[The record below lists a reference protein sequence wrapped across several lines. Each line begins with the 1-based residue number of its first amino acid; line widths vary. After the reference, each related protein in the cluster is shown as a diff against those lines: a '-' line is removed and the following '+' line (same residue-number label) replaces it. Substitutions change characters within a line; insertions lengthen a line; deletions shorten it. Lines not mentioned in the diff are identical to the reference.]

1 MTRSVPYQCRA
12 LGISLFVA
20 TAHCNALHAGSLPL
34 TTAWE
39 IRSLSREEAE
49 KGLPVKIRGTV
60 VLQLGKGRVFNIH
73 DGQEC
78 VAVHFFNAQDQGLWK
93 APAPPPNVTEYG
105 ADVEIEGI
113 TGPAGYSPVII
124 PTRIHRVGTGIVPP
138 ARNADMERLIS
149 GSEVSQYVEVEGVIQ
164 KALPLSGN
172 NAEMSIVVEGQTCE
186 VKIHNAAKLDPDAY
200 VDARVRIRGC
210 SSPIFNL
217 RSEATGIRL
226 IVQDPQHIEI
236 LRPPPKDPFL
246 APRVPLKGL
255 LPFAREPEVFHRK
268 VTQGVVNFVL
278 PGKFFFLQ
286 EGNAGVRVDSPGAVV
301 QVGDEVEVAGF
312 VETSRHIAS
321 LTEAATRRIGKGELP
336 APVPVT
342 ANQLLNPKM
351 ASPQEPVTKQDF
363 FGSLVRLTGT
373 IRNNEWDDA
382 NRQVRLLVDSDGTL
396 FSAVLPEPGDT
407 PHTRWPEGSEIDI
420 SGVCELEFEPGE
432 KGAKSPVVTGFK
444 LWSRDPADIVV
455 LHAPS
460 WWTPLRLSLALGGS
474 LAVLA
479 LSLFW
484 ASALRRQVKRQMA
497 VISSK
502 LQNEAVSEERNRMA
516 RDLHD
521 TLEQQL
527 AGVSLQLDDI
537 QETVREDPRAAVE
550 ALDLARRML
559 DFTRTEARRSVW
571 DLRSQML
578 ELHGLETAIRA
589 MAESVAHPSGPALQV
604 NVTGE
609 PHTLPAADAYNLLRM
624 CQESLANA
632 LKHAHAGRIDIT
644 IEYLPEEVRL
654 TVSDDGHGFAPGM
667 LDHSANPHFGV
678 LGMRERARKI
688 GASLKIDGKPGAGCT
703 VSIVLPAKH
712 GIAASHP

>member
-1 MTRSVPYQCRA
+1 MPRSVLFLSRA
-12 LGISLFVA
+12 LGISPLVVI
-20 TAHCNALHAGSLPL
+20 ALCGPLRAESPPL
-34 TTAWE
+34 TTAGE

-60 VLQLGKGRVFNIH
+60 VLQIGKGRVFNIH
-73 DGQEC
+73 DGREC
-78 VAVHFFNAQDQGLWK
+78 VTVHLFKAEEQGLWK
-93 APAPPPNVTEYG
+93 APMPPPAVTEYG
-105 ADVEIEGI
+105 AEVEIEGI
-113 TGPAGYSPVII
+113 TDPAGYVPVII
-124 PTRIHRVGTGIVPP
+124 PTRIRRVGTGVVPP
-138 ARNADMERLIS
+138 ARKADMERLIS
-149 GSEVSQYVEVEGVIQ
+149 GSEVSQYVEVVGVIQ
-164 KALPLSGN
+164 KVLPLSGN
-172 NAEMSIVVEGQTCE
+172 NAEMSIVVEGQACD
-186 VKIHNAAKLDPDAY
+186 VKIHNAPKLDPDAY

-226 IVQDPQHIEI
+226 IVQDPKHIEI

-255 LPFAREPEVFHRK
+255 LPFAREPGVFHRK

-301 QVGDEVEVAGF
+301 RVGDAVEVAGF

-321 LTEAATRRIGKGELP
+321 LTGAVTRRIGKGDVS

-342 ANQLLNPKM
+342 ASQLLNPVV

-373 IRNNEWDDA
+373 IRNNEWDDS
-382 NRQVRLLVDSDGTL
+382 NRQLRLLVDSDGSL
-396 FSAVLPEPGDT
+396 FTAVIPEPGDP
-407 PHTRWPEGSEIDI
+407 PHMRWPEGTMIDI

-455 LHAPS
+455 RHAPS

-479 LSLFW
+479 LSLIW

-537 QETVREDPRAAVE
+537 QETVREDPRAAVD

-559 DFTRTEARRSVW
+559 EFTRTEARRSVW
-571 DLRSQML
+571 DLRSQVL

-589 MAESVAHPSGPALQV
+589 MAESVAHPSGPAIQV

-609 PHTLPAADAYNLLRM
+609 PRNLPAADAYNLLRM

-632 LKHAHAGRIDIT
+632 LKHAHAARINIT
-644 IEYLPEEVRL
+644 IEYLPDEVRL
-654 TVSDDGHGFAPGM
+654 SVSDDGQGFAPGM

-688 GASLKIDGKPGAGCT
+688 GASLKIDGNPGTGCT
-703 VSIVLPAKH
+703 VSIVLPAKP